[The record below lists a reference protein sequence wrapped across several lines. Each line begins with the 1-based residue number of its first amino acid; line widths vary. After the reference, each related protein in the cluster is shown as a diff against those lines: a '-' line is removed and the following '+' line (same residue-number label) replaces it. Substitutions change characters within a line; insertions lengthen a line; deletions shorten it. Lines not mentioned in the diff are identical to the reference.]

1 MKTLLTM
8 RRLFLGLILLYCLS
22 PGVWAD
28 VYVSPEEHRAM
39 AKEGLEAQLAS
50 VPKEEQV
57 EFVQALLDKIP
68 LDILELQ
75 VEIEEAKKSKTG
87 TPAYFLA
94 KGFDTIEYRAQIYRE
109 WLSEHGA
116 QPREPDKSGTP
127 KATASPAK
135 QEGHRASPLSD
146 RPMLSS
152 THLVAL
158 AFLAGGLLL
167 GLRRALK
174 PS

>member
-1 MKTLLTM
+1 MKTFVTM
-8 RRLFLGLILLYCLS
+8 RRIILELILLCCLA
-22 PGVWAD
+22 PGVLAD

-75 VEIEEAKKSKTG
+75 MEIEEAKKSNTG

-109 WLSEHGA
+109 WLSEHGV
-116 QPREPDKSGTP
+116 EPPEAEKPGTP
-127 KATASPAK
+127 NATASPAK
-135 QEGHRASPLSD
+135 KEGHRVTPGSD

-174 PS
+174 RF